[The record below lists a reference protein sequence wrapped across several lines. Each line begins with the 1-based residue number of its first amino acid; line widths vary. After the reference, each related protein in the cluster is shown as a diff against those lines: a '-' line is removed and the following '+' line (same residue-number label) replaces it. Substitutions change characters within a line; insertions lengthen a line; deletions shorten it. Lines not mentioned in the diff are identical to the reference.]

1 MNIGSITLALAVA
14 AVAGSMTG
22 ELKAQEFTLPPTPS
36 SPTEKGGTA
45 FRAENGPCFYNA
57 YSWMARG
64 VLSQSLIAA
73 EMQDLVASTGTGSGG
88 CLGHYAVTGSDLYG
102 PWAYMLSDGVPRP
115 ERVSQAK
122 VKAVWEASRKAAAE
136 AEAVRLGHVPVPRIG
151 DGYGSDEIVG
161 RTLVFRV
168 QPRPTP
174 ATYNG
179 IPIVE
184 RNRSWERFEA
194 PDGRRV
200 WRQIE
205 PRGNSRQAG
214 VRNGANG
221 RASFRSSDPDR
232 DIQQQEGL
240 RSMQRS
246 IQRSMPRFSDRSPG
260 ASSGSSSGSASS
272 SSSET
277 KSRTTPRGNKGR
289 EQ

>member
-1 MNIGSITLALAVA
+1 MKFGRITLALAVA
-14 AVAGSMTG
+14 AVAGPMTG
-22 ELKAQEFTLPPTPS
+22 ELRAQEFTLPPTPS

-45 FRAENGPCFYNA
+45 FRAENGPCFYNP
-57 YSWMARG
+57 YSGMARG
-64 VLSQSLIAA
+64 ALNQSLIAA
-73 EMQDLVASTGTGSGG
+73 EMQALLSGWGAGSAG
-88 CLGHYAVTGSDLYG
+88 CLGHYGVTGFDLYG
-102 PWAYMLSDGVPRP
+102 PWAYMLSEDVPQP
-115 ERVSQAK
+115 DRVSQEK
-122 VKAVWEASRKAAAE
+122 VRAVWEASRKAAAE

-151 DGYGSDEIVG
+151 DGYGSDEMVG

-168 QPRPTP
+168 QPGETP
-174 ATYNG
+174 ATFNG
-179 IPIVE
+179 IPIVD

-194 PDGRRV
+194 TDGRRV

-205 PRGNSRQAG
+205 LRRDSRQPG

-221 RASFRSSDPDR
+221 RASSRSIGSDR
-232 DIQQQEGL
+232 DIQRQEGM

-246 IQRSMPRFSDRSPG
+246 LQRSMPRFIDRSPG

-277 KSRTTPRGNKGR
+277 KSRTTPRGKKGR